1 MSGENYSPCRV
12 IVSRNKEDELPF
24 ERRVSLEVMIIS
36 WWGCS
41 SHDKRRVNYETWIKG
56 VCEYSSLRSLQLPQ
70 STVTDA
76 SRRLFSGLQLWLA
89 YLRNHFFQQYYICRA
104 ATTGGMNGG
113 HCCYIVTVIP
123 RNFWLVVMRLVTV
136 AEFLRMHWRPSE
148 SSTWANEIRIPWF
161 FLSPSSEI
169 KLLYRSGC
177 SINTHRPKGGV
188 CIPGFSESV
197 LNGPTINF
205 PTNISTILGVPS
217 RFLPSSP

>member
-1 MSGENYSPCRV
+1 MV
-12 IVSRNKEDELPF
+12 
-24 ERRVSLEVMIIS
+24 
-36 WWGCS
+36 
-41 SHDKRRVNYETWIKG
+41 G
-56 VCEYSSLRSLQLPQ
+56 VPAQ
-70 STVTDA
+70 S
-76 SRRLFSGLQLWLA
+76 F
-89 YLRNHFFQQYYICRA
+89 YLFFQQYYICRA

-217 RFLPSSP
+217 RFLPSPPNCGPDQQLERHPHPAQSKNHSAVD